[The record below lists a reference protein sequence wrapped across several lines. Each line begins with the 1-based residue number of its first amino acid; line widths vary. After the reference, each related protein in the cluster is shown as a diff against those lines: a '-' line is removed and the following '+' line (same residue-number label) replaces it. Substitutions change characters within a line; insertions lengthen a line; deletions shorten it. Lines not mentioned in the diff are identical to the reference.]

1 MRAAPCFSPARTYDW
16 PDINCNMIGC
26 FFLLFLLAGNLTQM
40 PDLTMSDPCIQLD
53 NVNAYSVF
61 YVHVKDRVSLKLIFL
76 DVGSVL
82 LCL

>member
-1 MRAAPCFSPARTYDW
+1 MFL
-16 PDINCNMIGC
+16 
-26 FFLLFLLAGNLTQM
+26 LLFLLAGNLTQL
-40 PDLTMSDPCIQLD
+40 PDLTMSDPCFQLD
-53 NVNAYSVF
+53 NVNAYAVF